1 MKSYVELKVQLDELL
16 DKNVFGTVNNEEF
29 KSILV
34 HILDE
39 RKKYKEIIN
48 QTPNDMELGRIIR
61 TKFGTK

>member
-1 MKSYVELKVQLDELL
+1 MKSDVELKVQLDELL